1 MSTRTVHTPFHAGDL
16 ISKRTARRAR
26 AHPRTVAVPDA
37 AAAPAP
43 ATNAGLAARRDT
55 PSPAGEAKILR
66 RWSVAALIASAP
78 RSRVVA

>member
-16 ISKRTARRAR
+16 ISKRT
-26 AHPRTVAVPDA
+26 
-37 AAAPAP
+37 
-43 ATNAGLAARRDT
+43 ARRDT